1 MVMDKIIFFNT
12 LFGFFTVTA
21 WIISTGIL
29 YLYITKKTFNKFIT
43 DQFLYFA
50 TSVATFSAVGNII
63 YSEVVGFI
71 PSKFSRYQRYLM
83 YPIALI
89 LILSLFKKDLYKF
102 GFISLGGLF
111 VSLYHIYLQNGGGGG
126 GSCAVDIP
134 CNLKYVDIFGFISI
148 PVMGATGFLTIFI
161 SLLYYDYARR
171 QNIE

>member
-1 MVMDKIIFFNT
+1 MDTVIFFNT

-21 WIISTGIL
+21 WIISIGIL
-29 YLYITKKTFNKFIT
+29 YLYITKKTFSKFIT
-43 DQFLYFA
+43 DQFLNFA
-50 TSVATFSAVGNII
+50 TSVATFSAIGSII

-71 PSKFSRYQRYLM
+71 PCKLCRYQRYLM
-83 YPIALI
+83 YPIAIVLI
-89 LILSLFKKDLYKF
+89 ISLFKNTFYKF
-102 GFISLGGLF
+102 GFLSLGGFF

-126 GSCAVDIP
+126 GSCAIDVP

-148 PVMGATGFLTIFI
+148 PVMGATGFFTIFI

>member
-1 MVMDKIIFFNT
+1 MITFLGSLNSDWFFS
-12 LFGFFTVTA
+12 G
-21 WIISTGIL
+21 
-29 YLYITKKTFNKFIT
+29 
-43 DQFLYFA
+43 D
-50 TSVATFSAVGNII
+50 TSVATFSAVGSIV

-71 PSKFSRYQRYLM
+71 PCKFCWYQRYLM

-89 LILSLFKKDLYKF
+89 LLLSLYKRNLYKF
-102 GFISLGGLF
+102 GFISLAGFF

-126 GSCAVDIP
+126 GSCAIDVP

-161 SLLYYDYARR
+161 SLLYYDFSRR

>member
-1 MVMDKIIFFNT
+1 MSLLSLPLEVLFT
-12 LFGFFTVTA
+12 LKLLDLSHV
-21 WIISTGIL
+21 
-29 YLYITKKTFNKFIT
+29 N
-43 DQFLYFA
+43 
-50 TSVATFSAVGNII
+50 SAGT
-63 YSEVVGFI
+63 
-71 PSKFSRYQRYLM
+71 RYLM

-134 CNLKYVDIFGFISI
+134 CNLKYVDILGFISI